1 MTVTYHLTAMTYL
14 DITTPISDRMV
25 HWPDNAPVNIRR
37 TRAFDFGDPANV
49 SEISMSVHTATH
61 VDAPRHFIKDGPDV
75 TTLDLNTL
83 LGPCRVARIYD
94 PHLVTLAEVEPLD
107 PQPGQRILFR
117 TRNSD
122 ADWGPQPFNPDFV
135 RLDFPAARFLQQ
147 RGVVCVG
154 VDYLSVGAGDTHH
167 ALLDFGVTIIE
178 GLRLGGVEPG
188 DYELVCL
195 PLKIVGA
202 DGAPCRALLRPL

>member
-1 MTVTYHLTAMTYL
+1 MNYI
-14 DITTPISDRMV
+14 DITTPISDQMV
-25 HWPDNAPVNIRR
+25 HWPDNAPVHLRL
-37 TRAFDFGDPANV
+37 TRSFAYGDPANV

-83 LGPCRVARIYD
+83 LGPCRVVRIHD
-94 PHLVTLAEVEPLD
+94 PRLITLAEVEPLD

-122 ADWGPQPFNPDFV
+122 ADWTHQPFNPDFV
-135 RLDFPAARFLQQ
+135 KLDFPAAQFLQQ

-154 VDYLSVGAGDTHH
+154 VDYISVGGSDTHH
-167 ALLDFGVTIIE
+167 ALLDHHITVIE
-178 GLRLGGVEPG
+178 ALALGNVEPG
-188 DYELVCL
+188 DYELICL
-195 PLKIVGA
+195 PLRIVGA